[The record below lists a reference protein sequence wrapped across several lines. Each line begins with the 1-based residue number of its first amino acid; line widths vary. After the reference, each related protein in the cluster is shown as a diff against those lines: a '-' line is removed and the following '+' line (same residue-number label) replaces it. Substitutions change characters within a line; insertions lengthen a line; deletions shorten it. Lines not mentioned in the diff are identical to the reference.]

1 MNKTS
6 IEWTDY
12 TAGLIKS
19 THAGGPVSFNGQEA
33 QRILRTRTT
42 GKRILM
48 KGDPFE
54 EDVPDEMLDR
64 MFAVFALR
72 PDLVFQV
79 LTKRPER
86 MRAYL
91 SEHAAGGRHVWTA
104 AQGITMPG
112 GRTKPS
118 PPWPLPNVWLGVS
131 VEDQA
136 AADER
141 IPALLDTPAA
151 VRFLSCE
158 PLIEEV
164 DLTAWVGYNPSHD
177 SIQGAE
183 RGVRLRSREVGRSG
197 NSSGWDNL
205 EGSQGKE
212 DADSRRLPADIQVPD
227 GQGDARRKAS
237 ISGAPSTGVS
247 PLLRA
252 HSSGADY
259 QPQGWRPDEQQAGQ
273 PGAGN
278 VRRTGAAFDTSSRES
293 SERAARRGQRHGET
307 DGQGRAGNSSAS
319 SSGRVA
325 QEYRD
330 GLRGQLP
337 SDFEDLPGRPLAA
350 LGLVIVG
357 GESGPG
363 ARPCDVGWIRDIVQ
377 QCRAA
382 GVPVFVKQLGARPV
396 RTVRG
401 SWINGL
407 QRHGPDIQ
415 QPYGR
420 AACWA
425 CRTEECKLLWPGVPP
440 HVKRWLPLRDRKGG
454 DMSEWPEDLRVR
466 EFPS

>member
-12 TAGLIKS
+12 SSNLIKYRDPDGKVVYGCVKVS
-19 THAGGPVSFNGQEA
+19 PGCANCYASAISKRFSGGEFTASRQKTLTPFFDEEEA
-33 QRILRTRTT
+33 RRILRSRAT
-42 GKRILM
+42 GK
-48 KGDPFE
+48 KVFVGDMTDVFGE
-54 EDVPDEMLDR
+54 WVPDEMLDR

-91 SEHAAGGRHVWTA
+91 ASEDPDRYTCIDEAASDISGESGVGVVTR
-104 AQGITMPG
+104 
-112 GRTKPS
+112 
-118 PPWPLPNVWLGVS
+118 WPLPNVWLGVS

-141 IPALLDTPAA
+141 IPHLLATPAA

-158 PLIEEV
+158 PLLEE
-164 DLTAWVGYNPSHD
+164 L
-177 SIQGAE
+177 SIF
-183 RGVRLRSREVGRSG
+183 
-197 NSSGWDNL
+197 NSPI
-205 EGSQGKE
+205 
-212 DADSRRLPADIQVPD
+212 DADA
-227 GQGDARRKAS
+227 
-237 ISGAPSTGVS
+237 GAPVGLIRRDVQLK
-247 PLLRA
+247 PHDVNGPAEYDAL
-252 HSSGADY
+252 
-259 QPQGWRPDEQQAGQ
+259 WE
-273 PGAGN
+273 PGI
-278 VRRTGAAFDTSSRES
+278 DW
-293 SERAARRGQRHGET
+293 
-307 DGQGRAGNSSAS
+307 
-319 SSGRVA
+319 
-325 QEYRD
+325 
-330 GLRGQLP
+330 
-337 SDFEDLPGRPLAA
+337 
-350 LGLVIVG
+350 VIVG

-363 ARPCDVGWIRDIVQ
+363 ARPCDVGWIRDIVG

-382 GVPVFVKQLGARPV
+382 AVPVFVKQLGARPV

-401 SWINGL
+401 SWINEL

-466 EFPS
+466 EYPS

>member
-12 TAGLIKS
+12 TSNLIKYRDPEGRSVHGCIKIS
-19 THAGGPVSFNGQEA
+19 TGCANCYASAISKRFSGGEFTASRQKTLTPFFDEAEA
-33 QRILRTRTT
+33 QRILRTRVT
-42 GKRILM
+42 GKRIFV
-48 KGDPFE
+48 GDMTDVFGE
-54 EDVPDEMLDR
+54 WVPDELLDR

-72 PDLVFQV
+72 PDLTFQV

-86 MRAYL
+86 MREYMVDPDRYTCVD
-91 SEHAAGGRHVWTA
+91 EAAA
-104 AQGITMPG
+104 AISGESGVGVIT
-112 GRTKPS
+112 R
-118 PPWPLPNVWLGVS
+118 WPLPNVWLGVS

-158 PLIEEV
+158 PL
-164 DLTAWVGYNPSHD
+164 L
-177 SIQGAE
+177 
-183 RGVRLRSREVGRSG
+183 
-197 NSSGWDNL
+197 
-205 EGSQGKE
+205 
-212 DADSRRLPADIQVPD
+212 
-227 GQGDARRKAS
+227 
-237 ISGAPSTGVS
+237 
-247 PLLRA
+247 
-252 HSSGADY
+252 
-259 QPQGWRPDEQQAGQ
+259 
-273 PGAGN
+273 
-278 VRRTGAAFDTSSRES
+278 
-293 SERAARRGQRHGET
+293 
-307 DGQGRAGNSSAS
+307 
-319 SSGRVA
+319 
-325 QEYRD
+325 
-330 GLRGQLP
+330 GQLMLRRP
-337 SDFEDLPGRPLAA
+337 IVPGSFP
-350 LGLVIVG
+350 GLHWVIVG

-363 ARPCDVGWIRDIVQ
+363 ARPCAIGWIRDIVG

-401 SWINGL
+401 SWINEL